1 MRRVACI
8 WVCGLELGEG
18 WCETK
23 GRVSGDA
30 GWEWYYVKSATVGAG
45 FCRSGVFVDRLG
57 REHGVLGV
65 IKVLVPK
72 GSVDNRND
80 GVPTRVSV

>member
-18 WCETK
+18 WHETK

-30 GWEWYYVKSATVGAG
+30 EREMYRGKNETRGDVG
-45 FCRSGVFVDRLG
+45 
-57 REHGVLGV
+57 E
-65 IKVLVPK
+65 
-72 GSVDNRND
+72 
-80 GVPTRVSV
+80 